1 MLIGVSSCC
10 VINSMNKDDYKYIE
24 LKHYDVERFSN
35 KDWELYNQANSRI
48 RYEMQDRNLFMLTNS
63 VAEIN
68 ISPELF
74 DLYKKRAE
82 DYNRIF
88 GD

>member
-1 MLIGVSSCC
+1 
-10 VINSMNKDDYKYIE
+10 MNKDDYKYIE

>member
-48 RYEMQDRNLFMLTNS
+48 RYEMQDRNPRFN
-63 VAEIN
+63 
-68 ISPELF
+68 F
-74 DLYKKRAE
+74 
-82 DYNRIF
+82 
-88 GD
+88 